1 MSLSVK
7 NTLGGGKSEG
17 LYAWSKNEIG
27 SGLKVLN
34 KSVST
39 LPYNFHNGCAVV
51 LNGEIHILGSSDS
64 ASTQQYHYK
73 FDGSSWI
80 SVSTLPYYFY
90 GGDAVVLNNEIHIL
104 GSSRNGYRRYH
115 YKWDGSSWTSV
126 STLPYD
132 FYGGEVVVLNGEIH
146 ILGSGDSNCDKLHYK
161 WDGSSWTSVSTLPY
175 SFSYASAVVLNNEIH
190 ILGSYNSSSYTKHY
204 KFDGSSWTSVS
215 TLPYNFYYGSAVVL
229 NGEIHILGG
238 RDNNTKHYK
247 WDGNSWTSVSTLPYN
262 FFYGSAVVFDSGIH
276 ILGSDNNSYYTAH
289 YLIIGYVPAYIFLD
303 YIVSDKETAYPDGGE
318 KGGYWYEKA
327 SEGITPEMFGCT
339 KMAIDT
345 YTPAANIMMGDVTLY
360 HSLGEKP
367 RLVII
372 VSDNMDSYERGS
384 YTQTIKICFITNW
397 GGSSKS
403 NFNCNALKSYGGANS
418 DSAASNANVTLSSSD
433 IKANTNYVP
442 GVNYLYG
449 GDTYTIYTFA

>member
-215 TLPYNFYYGSAVVL
+215 TLPYGFYQGSAVVL
-229 NGEIHILGG
+229 DNEIYILGG
-238 RDNNTKHYK
+238 RDNATKHYK
-247 WDGNSWTSVSTLPYN
+247 WDGSSWTSVSTLPYN
-262 FFYGSAVVFDSGIH
+262 FVYGSAVAYNNVIH
-276 ILGSDNNSYYTAH
+276 ILGSENSSYYTAH
-289 YLIIGYVPAYIFLD
+289 YLIIGYVPVYTFLD

-318 KGGYWYEKA
+318 KGGYWYEKVVDGIDLSLLGLSKSEQGSFTPTSSIKSYTINHNLGVKPKMFYLFREGNTA
-327 SEGITPEMFGCT
+327 GATTYVKEGIW
-339 KMAIDT
+339 
-345 YTPAANIMMGDVTLY
+345 YTWGDISTTDYMYGTVYESYASDQYYTSETNNI
-360 HSLGEKP
+360 K
-367 RLVII
+367 R
-372 VSDNMDSYERGS
+372 DSSQIALSFNRHLS
-384 YTQTIKICFITNW
+384 
-397 GGSSKS
+397 GSSEYKWM
-403 NFNCNALKSYGGANS
+403 A
-418 DSAASNANVTLSSSD
+418 
-433 IKANTNYVP
+433 
-442 GVNYLYG
+442 
-449 GDTYTIYTFA
+449 FA